1 MAKLDSK
8 VDYKNWSAA
17 NNFTGTSHTW
27 DAASDTVTVYGYE
40 TQTVAHTVS
49 IANYYSYSTI
59 DQYIRQRTVNFKVTG
74 LTPLATG
81 FYLSFSGKTVSITPA
96 TGYSLDTSGTGTA
109 MTDSNGTFAG
119 SFTIPADVPAGTVEV
134 GFTNSRD
141 NAIANY
147 TGSGNTIHQGTYY
160 TSETYY
166 STVQV
171 AATIAYDP
179 LAETFQLPQNY
190 YITSLNLFF
199 GSKDDTEPVR
209 IQIRPTTST
218 GYPDSSYY
226 INQIIDPS
234 DINVSTDGSVATN
247 IKLDSSF
254 FATANTSYAI
264 VLASQSD
271 SYTVFQA
278 KLGEKYLSD
287 STTMVNQQPY
297 VNGILFSSSMQTAF
311 TPDNSADLKF
321 GINVAKFNP
330 TSTATFEPVTDLTI
344 DSMLL
349 LADSLTPDNT
359 ECTWYYRALTSSDS
373 STANITDKT
382 WSPLSNFIKVH
393 FDDTITAVQLRA
405 TFTASDFSSPIISTD
420 AISLGRYLTST
431 TGNYIG
437 KTIDSSAAPYNTI
450 HLKYYANIPSGAYVT
465 PYYSLDSGSTWK
477 QFTVSPSLTT
487 KTNGFTQYAFDQ
499 AIDNNSQLAK
509 SFKIKL
515 ALTSALAYKYPRVS
529 HLTCVFNEE

>member
-373 STANITDKT
+373 STANIADKT

-393 FDDTITAVQLRA
+393 FDDTITTVQLRA

>member
-1 MAKLDSK
+1 MSKLDSK
-8 VDYKNWSAA
+8 VDYENWSEA
-17 NNFTGTSHTW
+17 NNFTGKSHTW

-40 TQTVAHTVS
+40 TQTVANTVS
-49 IANYYSYSTI
+49 VANYYSYSTI
-59 DQYIRQRTVNFKVTG
+59 DKYIRQRTVNFKVTG

-134 GFTNSRD
+134 GFTNSKD

-147 TGSGNTIHQGTYY
+147 TGSGNTVHQGTYY

-171 AATIAYDP
+171 AATISYDP

-209 IQIRPTTST
+209 IQIRPTTSA

-287 STTMVNQQPY
+287 STTIVNQQPY

-311 TPDNSADLKF
+311 APDNSADLKF

-330 TSTATFEPVTDLTI
+330 TSTATFEPVTDLTV

-373 STANITDKT
+373 STAKITDKT
-382 WSPLSNFIKVH
+382 WNPLSNFIKVH
-393 FDDTITAVQLRA
+393 FSDTITTVQLKA